1 MHVSRTDLNLFV
13 VFETIYSQGGVTRA
27 AEVLNLT
34 QPTISHALNR
44 LRERV
49 GDPLFVRHGQ
59 KLIPTPLAQK
69 MIAPTRE
76 AIKLFEKTLGEL
88 DGFDPA
94 TAEINFTIGMR
105 SLMENTFYLPLVLLL
120 QQNAPLV
127 TASSSQID
135 RRTLA
140 ADLSSGTLNAAI
152 DVYLPL
158 SSDIQ
163 REHLSSS
170 PSVVVA
176 RRGHPLVNGKIDLK
190 TYLELDH
197 LVVTSRPLGHGPEDI
212 ALSRIGQQR
221 RIMARCQQINTGMR
235 IVAASDVVLTM
246 SETFARRANIWF
258 DNQLIQAPFEAPQID
273 TYLYWHANSDS
284 DQASH
289 WLRSMIKAVSAET
302 SGILPAPKTDHEW
315 PASQ

>member
-1 MHVSRTDLNLFV
+1 MHISRTDLNLFV

-34 QPTISHALNR
+34 QPTISHALSR

-59 KLIPTPLAQK
+59 KLVPTPLAQK
-69 MIAPTRE
+69 MISPIRD

-88 DGFDPA
+88 DGFDPM

-120 QQNAPLV
+120 QQNAPSV

-135 RRTLA
+135 RKSLE

-152 DVYLPL
+152 DVFLPL
-158 SSDIQ
+158 SSDVK

-176 RRGHPLVNGKIDLK
+176 RRGHPLVSGKVDLE

-197 LVVTSRPLGHGPEDI
+197 LIVTSRALGHGPEDI
-212 ALSRIGQQR
+212 ALYRIGKQR
-221 RIMARCQQINTGMR
+221 RVMARCQQINTGMR

-258 DNQLIQAPFEAPQID
+258 DNQMVPAPFNAPQID
-273 TYLYWHANSDS
+273 TYLYWHSNSDS
-284 DQASH
+284 DQANK
-289 WLRSMIKAVSAET
+289 WLRGMIKAVSVET
-302 SGILPAPKTDHEW
+302 SGILPTPKTDFEW
-315 PASQ
+315 PTSQ